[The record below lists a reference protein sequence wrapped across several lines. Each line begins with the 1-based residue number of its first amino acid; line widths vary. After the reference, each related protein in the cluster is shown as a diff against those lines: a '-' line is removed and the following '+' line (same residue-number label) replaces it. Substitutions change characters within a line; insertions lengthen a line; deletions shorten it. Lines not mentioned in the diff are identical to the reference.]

1 MHNLMIVSLRD
12 DEQSGDNGNT
22 DIKKP
27 DYEPV
32 ALITPFYDFNGN
44 TQAKWNEMCLVF
56 DEITEMT
63 GSRSGVHNVI
73 SSSDFKFY
81 KLNLN
86 DVKCDGVGD
95 ILVDEPFYNWKD
107 RKRYIYNGDTIKDEN
122 GKPPVFEIDG
132 ITVNVP
138 YVNDDDGLLY
148 VFDGTSIKK
157 LDYKVVT
164 LLTPRYKLDKSSA
177 QYEFYNVGAVRSEL
191 AEVTGSQSGTAAS
204 TSDFRFY
211 TFVSGSYNPTSI
223 EDIPVNEA
231 FYNAADKKFYVYDG
245 TEIKIK
251 EE

>member
-12 DEQSGDNGNT
+12 DEQSGDNGNAS
-22 DIKKP
+22 IKKP

-44 TQAKWNEMCLVF
+44 TQAKWNEMSSVF

-157 LDYKVVT
+157 LDYKVVPT
-164 LLTPRYKLDKSSA
+164 ITPI
-177 QYEFYNVGAVRSEL
+177 AVFSMIENQSQTMALRNEII
-191 AEVTGSQSGTAAS
+191 EITGSYSGTYDVAF
-204 TSDFRFY
+204 TSDFKFHKID
-211 TFVSGSYNPTSI
+211 VSSYADKGS
-223 EDIPVNEA
+223 EDIPMNEP
-231 FYNAADKKFYVYDG
+231 FYNLKDKKLYVYDG
-245 TEIKIK
+245 TEIKVK
-251 EE
+251 E